1 MGEENNGVY
10 GMLGEIVVSGR
21 ITSTGDWQG
30 TPSTRTGGYITND
43 DWTSFLIGLS
53 DWNRLPPIERV
64 IFSGP
69 ATIVLW
75 ADDSPKTVVK
85 LQPGDSYSKELG
97 LAMCICKKALGN
109 KGKYNN
115 IFHEWVY
122 NQEDEE
128 EDEKF
133 EDPFRDITDIDQ
145 FLKSILF

>member
-1 MGEENNGVY
+1 MGEDNNGIY
-10 GMLGEIVVSGR
+10 GKLEEIVV
-21 ITSTGDWQG
+21 TGERNG
-30 TPSTRTGGYITND
+30 KIFMNMGGIIFNEDLNNFFTFNQD
-43 DWTSFLIGLS
+43 G
-53 DWNRLPPIERV
+53 NRLPPIKKV

-75 ADDSPKTVVK
+75 GDDSPKTVVK
-85 LQPGDSYSKELG
+85 LQSGDHYSKELG

-122 NQEDEE
+122 SQEDEE